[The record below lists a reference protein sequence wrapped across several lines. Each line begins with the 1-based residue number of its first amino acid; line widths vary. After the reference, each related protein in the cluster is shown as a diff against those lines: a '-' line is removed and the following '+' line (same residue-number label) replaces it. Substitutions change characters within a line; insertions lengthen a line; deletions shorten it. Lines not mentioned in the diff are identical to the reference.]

1 MLARFAR
8 ACPLRGQQPLGV
20 WPKCPCIASNLCDAG
35 TSVKPT
41 TAQVS
46 YGWHVAEPSKETA
59 AGAQGMYNTYDAFLK
74 QAIRE
79 YYDRGWTTRRGNFIA
94 LLIASGS
101 TSFALAKDS
110 MVDGSG
116 TKKVAIG
123 AGLLIALRVGLK
135 YALGGPL
142 GLVLSVA
149 AGASMVSYFVRNQK
163 DIVKKVG
170 TYKTVIGETEKK
182 YDEVQRG
189 WRDGKYQ
196 ITDRN
201 LMVDGLMKQF
211 ITSVDEA

>member
-1 MLARFAR
+1 MR
-8 ACPLRGQQPLGV
+8 
-20 WPKCPCIASNLCDAG
+20 
-35 TSVKPT
+35 
-41 TAQVS
+41 
-46 YGWHVAEPSKETA
+46 YGRTVAEPSKETA
-59 AGAQGMYNTYDAFLK
+59 ASSQGLYTHYDAFLK

-110 MVDGSG
+110 VVDGSG
-116 TKKVAIG
+116 TKKVALG

-170 TYKTVIGETEKK
+170 LYKTLIADNEKK
-182 YDEVQRG
+182 YDEVQAG

-196 ITDRN
+196 VTDRN
-201 LMVDGLMKQF
+201 LMIDGLMKQF